1 MCFRGLYPIVCL
13 TLQNTGSI
21 KGSQILKA
29 YIFGEEGRSSSNS
42 KVCYYWM
49 VFNISKLALIDSK
62 LSLQTEK
69 KKIIPT
75 LFWCG
80 RIVVVLHLENMMVAE
95 QLEMFLLL

>member
-1 MCFRGLYPIVCL
+1 MCFRGLYPTACL

-29 YIFGEEGRSSSNS
+29 YIFGEEGPSGSNS
-42 KVCYYWM
+42 KVCFYWM

-62 LSLQTEK
+62 LSLQKE

-75 LFWCG
+75 FFWCG